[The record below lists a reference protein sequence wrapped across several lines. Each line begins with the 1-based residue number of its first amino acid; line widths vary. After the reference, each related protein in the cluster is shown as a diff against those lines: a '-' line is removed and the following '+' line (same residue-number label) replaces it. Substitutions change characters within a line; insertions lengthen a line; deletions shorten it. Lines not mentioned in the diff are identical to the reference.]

1 MLIAFKYSVLLLV
14 FWLLLSGHF
23 SPLLIGLGLASVGL
37 TIFLMKRMNV
47 IDHETYPLHL
57 SSQLPAFL
65 VYIFR
70 EIVVANIDVI
80 KRIMTTSGKAISPQL
95 VEIPLPQKTD
105 LGRTIYA
112 NAITLTP
119 GTVSVDI
126 KENMII
132 VHALTKE
139 AADELASGSM
149 AKAIPDQVI
158 SKSTDKQSY

>member
-1 MLIAFKYSVLLLV
+1 MIIAFKYGLLLLM
-14 FWLLLSGHF
+14 FWLFLSGHF
-23 SPLLIGLGLASVGL
+23 EPLLLGLGLASVGL
-37 TIFLMKRMNV
+37 TIFLMRRMNM
-47 IDHETYPLHL
+47 IDHEIYPFHL
-57 SSQLPAFL
+57 FSRLPAFL
-65 VYIFR
+65 VYILR
-70 EIVVANIDVI
+70 EIVIANIDVI